1 MIREWTRQSATRRAN
16 DVTFRAPDEHFLLK
30 NTTFP
35 APAIFPNFTKYCA
48 CHEKCHLTFTKYCA
62 CHEKGSWPSPSTA
75 PVTKSDTW
83 PSPSTAPATQNDSHA
98 WSSSHMKRHFQCEEQ
113 QMSPSKLTKY
123 CACHAKWPP
132 NIYQKFDENSWN
144 VISNARPIRAWSETV
159 PRMNPSVRNPP
170 RKQGYLSRSGRVF
183 SIEKYNVSRSG
194 YLSKFHQVLCL
205 PRKVTLQLH
214 QVLRLPR
221 KVTLEL
227 HQVLRLPRK
236 VTLELHQVLRLPR
249 KVTLELHQV
258 LRLPRKVTLDL
269 HQVLR
274 LPHRMTR
281 RLDPRHIWNVIS
293 NARSNKCHPPNSP
306 NTAPATQNDHAT
318 SGRNLRKTAETSF
331 PMCAADPSMIREWSD
346 HVPRPF
352 ASVRN
357 PPRNRGSFSRS
368 GRTVCIEKY
377 NISRSGYLSKFHQ
390 VLRLPRKVTLE
401 LHQVLRLPRKMTLEL
416 HQVLRLPRKWH
427 LNFTKYCAYHA
438 KWHLNFTKYCA
449 YHEKWHLTFTKYCAY
464 HEKWHLTFTKYCACH
479 TEWLAGL
486 ILVTYET
493 SFPMCG
499 ETNVTL
505 QTHQILRLPR
515 KITMQH
521 LAEICEKQLKR
532 HFQCA
537 ADPSMIREWSDHVPR
552 PFPSV
557 RNPPRN
563 RGYFSRSRRTVC
575 IEKYNISR
583 SGYLS
588 KFHQVLRLPRKVTLK
603 LHQVLRL
610 PRKVTLDLHQV
621 LRLPHRMTRR
631 LDPRHIWNV
640 ISNVRRN
647 KCHTPNSPNTAP
659 ATQNDHATSGRNLRK
674 TAETSFPMRGRS
686 EHDPRMIRSRSETVC
701 VSPQP
706 ATQQRLLFALQ
717 TNGLYWKIQHF
728 ALRLSFQIS
737 PSTAPTTKSNTWTSP
752 STAPTT
758 KSDTWPSPSTA
769 RLYLTLLLRSDC
781 TWLYSYRLYLTLLL
795 RSDCNWLYYYAAIL
809 LIDSILLRT
818 DCTWLYSYAAIV
830 LDSTITHRL
839 YLTLLLR
846 SDCTWLY
853 YYAAIVLDST
863 TTQRL
868 YLTLLRS
875 DCTWLYSYAAI
886 VLDSTTTQRLYLTLL
901 LRSDCTWLYYY
912 AAIVLDSTIT
922 HRLYLTLLLRSD
934 CTWLYYYAA
943 IVLDSTT
950 TQRLYL
956 TLLLRT
962 DCTWLYSYAAIVLDS
977 TTTQRLYLTLL
988 LRSDCTWLYYYAA
1001 ILLLCDVVRISEV
1014 SQLNFLWL
1022 SDVYLLLV
1030 MLVCINHGFHFASKL
1045 MTIHDHLSIEPCSIS
1060 TWMFIEA
1067 SLAGD
1072 ITQLVPN
1079 CYQPSW
1085 ISNCKQDNR
1094 ARPNW
1099 IPSGVLMCLH
1109 GERKMRSFSSA
1120 GFWLV
1125 DGNYMM
1131 WMVKPRW
1138 KCDSG

>member
-1 MIREWTRQSATRRAN
+1 MSKDPVLQSTLP
-16 DVTFRAPDEHFLLK
+16 VLQTTTKYYKVLS
-30 NTTFP
+30 NTTKYYKVLLRITKNQPVLQSTTQVLLRTTKYWTFS
-35 APAIFPNFTKYCA
+35 NYCTCHEKWHLTFTKYCA
-48 CHEKCHLTFTKYCA
+48 YHEKWHLTFTKYCA
-62 CHEKGSWPSPSTA
+62 CHTEWLAGLIL
-75 PVTKSDTW
+75 VT
-83 PSPSTAPATQNDSHA
+83 
-98 WSSSHMKRHFQCEEQ
+98 
-113 QMSPSKLTKY
+113 Y
-123 CACHAKWPP
+123 
-132 NIYQKFDENSWN
+132 
-144 VISNARPIRAWSETV
+144 ETSF
-159 PRMNPSVRNPP
+159 PMCGETN
-170 RKQGYLSRSGRVF
+170 
-183 SIEKYNVSRSG
+183 
-194 YLSKFHQVLCL
+194 
-205 PRKVTLQLH
+205 VTLQTH
-214 QVLRLPR
+214 QILRLPR
-221 KVTLEL
+221 K
-227 HQVLRLPRK
+227 
-236 VTLELHQVLRLPR
+236 
-249 KVTLELHQV
+249 
-258 LRLPRKVTLDL
+258 
-269 HQVLR
+269 
-274 LPHRMTR
+274 MTMQH
-281 RLDPRHIWNVIS
+281 LAEICEKQLKRHF
-293 NARSNKCHPPNSP
+293 
-306 NTAPATQNDHAT
+306 Q
-318 SGRNLRKTAETSF
+318 
-331 PMCAADPSMIREWSD
+331 CAADPSMIREWSD

-588 KFHQVLRLPRKVTLK
+588 KFHQVLRLPRKVTLE

-610 PRKVTLDLHQV
+610 PRKVTLDLHHQV

-717 TNGLYWKIQHF
+717 TNGLYWKTQHF

-809 LIDSILLRT
+809 LIDSTITHRLYLTLLLRS
-818 DCTWLYSYAAIV
+818 DCTWLYYYAPIV
-830 LDSTITHRL
+830 LDSTPTQRL

-868 YLTLLRS
+868 YLLR
-875 DCTWLYSYAAI
+875 DGTWLYSYAAI
-886 VLDSTTTQRLYLTLL
+886 
-901 LRSDCTWLYYY
+901 
-912 AAIVLDSTIT
+912 
-922 HRLYLTLLLRSD
+922 
-934 CTWLYYYAA
+934 
-943 IVLDSTT
+943 
-950 TQRLYL
+950 
-956 TLLLRT
+956 
-962 DCTWLYSYAAIVLDS
+962 
-977 TTTQRLYLTLL
+977 LYLTLL

-1014 SQLNFLWL
+1014 SQLNFLW
-1022 SDVYLLLV
+1022 S
-1030 MLVCINHGFHFASKL
+1030 
-1045 MTIHDHLSIEPCSIS
+1045 
-1060 TWMFIEA
+1060 
-1067 SLAGD
+1067 
-1072 ITQLVPN
+1072 
-1079 CYQPSW
+1079 
-1085 ISNCKQDNR
+1085 
-1094 ARPNW
+1094 
-1099 IPSGVLMCLH
+1099 
-1109 GERKMRSFSSA
+1109 
-1120 GFWLV
+1120 
-1125 DGNYMM
+1125 
-1131 WMVKPRW
+1131 
-1138 KCDSG
+1138 